1 VRGRAPT
8 WLRLAVVCVVLVV
21 VPITAYLFVYQ
32 RQRVEQ
38 ATVRNF
44 RALDAASDRVVEV
57 MERLS
62 GVVGGSSFGISPTM
76 LDEVTER
83 ITGQRTGCIT
93 DEGVGPRPWDDPVER
108 PGELLRLRRPAAA
121 QRLEYR
127 YRRAAEILVKHNRKN
142 GRATERLWNQLHCLI
157 DTHRRYSAPVETIQ
171 VEVGASP
178 RVSLRPPTLL
188 SLSRQRCGDQ
198 QPDARCRNLL
208 RELLAS
214 EECEASVQSPRLNA
228 GRRGME
234 ATIADCRPFDQ
245 RNRDLHRALEAFD
258 GSEGVIEAIDLF
270 GIQSRAQLNQLMQQ
284 ATGYLSRFFDSHLIA
299 DGGGRILFEAEA
311 VRSAATEI
319 DENRVATPAFSG
331 HVDISELLRAD
342 SPPSARIRPR
352 TGGNGEDRAAPYF
365 LGRSFVKMVP
375 VQDIELRAF
384 VHPFILDGI
393 DVSGG
398 SEGTAEQDR
407 TSSTGAGRPT
417 FYMVGIVD
425 NSEFQSAAI
434 KLRLSLVIY
443 ATLLLLV
450 LLTLSP
456 VLWFWTAG
464 DRLIIGRLG
473 LAGVC
478 ATPVVG
484 VVLLVV
490 LACAMVTNRIDG
502 QVLDGTVVQ
511 VADRMVELFDQELRQ
526 EILELQRRVPRLLA
540 IADGEAG
547 RRPPQGGTHIWQ
559 TTNTGRNELSQ
570 LERTFYCDDS
580 DRSLPYH
587 PLQRDFNVML
597 IDDQGLQLVCL
608 SSGALTRT
616 PKLGLQ
622 FRGYFQLPKARAT
635 WRPPTG
641 GQHPVRCRVR
651 DPRDEESRIPCI
663 VDDLPERSKRLV
675 TLAHTPRPSAGSAE
689 VPYVLERID
698 SVVRADVQTV
708 LGINTARPGKPV
720 AAAGVRL
727 NSLDRAVPPE
737 HIDFAVIDRETG
749 KTLFHSDDGLAMAT
763 NFVEDV
769 GGSPALWS
777 LLHAGAR
784 GTIDLAY
791 AGIPIRAHVRPLR
804 EGMPWVLIVYRGHE
818 IEDRLTVVTTALSIF
833 STLLWLVVAATFAVL
848 MPLVIHWSR
857 PGMLE
862 GVASGLGRVMGM
874 SSRFRWAAGAALA
887 LALAL
892 LLYSPW
898 LTWTPWPASNPW
910 LPWNPWDPDSVWNP
924 WRAFPFFAAYAVIA
938 AVAFVV
944 YSVLGASKPTA
955 GNRYGAGTFR
965 RVLVLAAVI
974 VCLAVVPPGLWF
986 GHHRAA
992 LGVGVNHYLV
1002 DRTLDSVARARED
1015 YRLARLREFGA
1026 GQAPAGDRTL
1036 HRLHEEPEP
1045 DEGWMYAALRPVV
1058 GLSTLSNELM
1068 VYRALPPATADDV
1081 ASLYGAFSR
1090 TFGYDIRWPFPEP
1103 HLGPLSILSSIW
1115 LLLMAI
1121 LVGGVAY
1128 FICAICTI
1136 VRGRRG
1142 GVVEL
1147 PDARV
1152 AVDGLNKGDSSTG
1165 RLLRVILLYR
1175 NRGDADTVVDR
1186 LKDESPLRL
1195 LTHHVE
1201 KCGNKCPRHVV
1212 NWTPRVPNDTR
1223 EEGVLYVFND
1233 LGKVLEDSAEG
1244 RALFDELERLVDKSS
1259 PILMWSRV
1267 VPDYRYSDRFGPTD
1281 RWFGNRRGDDEDRRS
1296 RWGNLARGFRSY
1308 VLHRAESHEESFRKE
1323 LHDRTAAT
1331 ARPAIGH
1338 ASEKIQETMLDEAV
1352 ANPELLDAAVGVA
1365 ADAVVDLEPET
1376 MHADEACALAVTR
1389 FRKCAGSYFN
1399 EVWEQSTHDER
1410 LQLYALSRGGVV
1422 NSRRTAALSSLVNR
1436 GIVEVN
1442 DATGM
1447 VRLRSTAFREFI
1459 EQETDKGELDAW
1471 RKEGGGGVWQSI
1483 WPPLAIAAVLGL
1495 AFLAMANPEIR
1506 TTLLTALLGLLP
1518 AALPFFRGG
1527 QSYPSTGSTST

>member
-1 VRGRAPT
+1 MRGRAPA

-21 VPITAYLFVYQ
+21 VPITAYLLVYQ

-38 ATVRNF
+38 ATIRNF

-62 GVVGGSSFGISPTM
+62 GVVVGSSFSISPTM

-83 ITGQRTGCIT
+83 ITGQRTGCIS
-93 DEGVGPRPWDDPVER
+93 DEGVGPRPWDDPVE
-108 PGELLRLRRPAAA
+108 PSDELLRLRRPAAA

-127 YRRAAEILVKHNRKN
+127 YRRAAEILVEHNREN

-171 VEVGASP
+171 VEVSASP
-178 RVSLRPPTLL
+178 RVSLRPPTSS
-188 SLSRQRCGDQ
+188 SLSEDCGDQ
-198 QPDARCRNLL
+198 LSVTRCRNLL
-208 RELLAS
+208 RELLTS

-228 GRRGME
+228 GRRRGMA

-245 RNRDLHRALEAFD
+245 RYRDLHRALEAFD

-270 GIQSRAQLNQLMQQ
+270 GIESTAQLNQLMQQ

-311 VRSAATEI
+311 VRSAATEV
-319 DENRVATPAFSG
+319 DESRVATPAFSS
-331 HVDISELLRAD
+331 HVDISELLRVDA
-342 SPPSARIRPR
+342 PPSDGIRSR
-352 TGGNGEDRAAPYF
+352 GGGDGEDRAAPYF
-365 LGRSFVKMVP
+365 LGRSFVRMVP

-384 VHPFILDGI
+384 VHPFILDGVN
-393 DVSGG
+393 VSGS
-398 SEGTAEQDR
+398 SEGTAEQGR

-456 VLWFWTAG
+456 LLWFWTAG

-526 EILELQRRVPRLLA
+526 EILELQSRVPRLLA
-540 IADGEAG
+540 IADGG
-547 RRPPQGGTHIWQ
+547 VRQRRPDK
-559 TTNTGRNELSQ
+559 LSQ
-570 LERTFYCDDS
+570 LERSFYCDDS
-580 DRSLPYH
+580 DRNLPYRP
-587 PLQRDFNVML
+587 PLRDFNTML

-616 PKLGLQ
+616 PKLALQ
-622 FRGYFQLPKARAT
+622 FRDYFQLPKGGAL
-635 WRPPTG
+635 WRPPPTG

-663 VDDLPERSKRLV
+663 VDDVPARSKRLV
-675 TLAHTPRPSAGSAE
+675 TLAHTPHPSAGSAE
-689 VPYVLERID
+689 VPYFLERID

-708 LGINTARPGKPV
+708 LAINTGRPGKPV

-749 KTLFHSDDGLAMAT
+749 RTLFHSDDGLAMAT

-769 GGSPALWS
+769 GGAPALWS

-784 GTIDLAY
+784 DTIDLAY

-818 IEDRLTVVTTALSIF
+818 IEDRLTVVTTTLSIL
-833 STLLWLVVAATFAVL
+833 STLLCLVATAAFAVL
-848 MPLVIHWSR
+848 VPLVIHWAR

-862 GVASGLGRVMGM
+862 GVASSLGRVMGT
-874 SSRFRWAAGAALA
+874 SSRFRWTAGASLA

-898 LTWTPWPASNPW
+898 LTWTPWLVSTPW
-910 LPWNPWDPDSVWNP
+910 LPWNPWNPGSVWNP
-924 WRAFPFFAAYAVIA
+924 WRAFPLFAAYAVIA
-938 AVAFVV
+938 AGAFVV
-944 YSVLGASKPTA
+944 YSVLGVSKPTA
-955 GNRYGAGTFR
+955 GNRYGAGTIR
-965 RVLVLAAVI
+965 RVLVLAVVI
-974 VCLAVVPPGLWF
+974 VCLAVVPAGLWF

-1026 GQAPAGDRTL
+1026 GMAPAGDRTL
-1036 HRLHEEPEP
+1036 HRLHEEQEP
-1045 DEGWMYAALRPVV
+1045 DEGWLYAALRPVV
-1058 GLSTLSNELM
+1058 GFSTLSNELM
-1068 VYRALPPATADDV
+1068 VYRALPPAPADDV

-1090 TFGYDIRWPFPEP
+1090 TFGYDIPWPFPEP
-1103 HLGPLSILSSIW
+1103 HLGPLSVLSSIW

-1136 VRGRRG
+1136 VKGRGS

-1147 PDARV
+1147 PHARI
-1152 AVDGLNKGDSSTG
+1152 ALDGLNKGDSPAG
-1165 RLLRVILLYR
+1165 QLLRAILLYR
-1175 NRGDADTVVDR
+1175 NQSDADTVVNK
-1186 LKDESPLRL
+1186 LKDESPLKLR
-1195 LTHHVE
+1195 THHVD
-1201 KCGNKCPRHVV
+1201 KCGNERPRHIV
-1212 NWTPRVPNDTR
+1212 NWTPRVPDDTK
-1223 EEGVLYVFND
+1223 EEGVLYVFDD

-1281 RWFGNRRGDDEDRRS
+1281 RWFGNRHGDGEDRRS

-1308 VLHRAESHEESFRKE
+1308 VLHHAEPHEESFRKE
-1323 LHDRTAAT
+1323 LRDRTAAT
-1331 ARPAIGH
+1331 ARPATGH

-1376 MHADEACALAVTR
+1376 MHARDACTLAVTR

-1399 EVWEQSTHDER
+1399 EVWTQSTHDER

-1436 GIVEVN
+1436 GIVEV
-1442 DATGM
+1442 DAPTGV
-1447 VRLRSTAFREFI
+1447 VRLRSRAFREFI

-1495 AFLAMANPEIR
+1495 AFLAMANPEMR

-1527 QSYPSTGSTST
+1527 QSYPSTGSTNT